1 MDVDCVFAHKAE
13 GRKGGFESSVIQR
26 VCEVE
31 TCPMGQF
38 ETSFEIC
45 KHSGDTGLEI
55 RGDRGGC
62 ENRAILEVRGEK
74 SCVRFGAENE

>member
-26 VCEVE
+26 GRMKNWREVK

-45 KHSGDTGLEI
+45 KHSKDTGLEI
-55 RGDRGGC
+55 TGQ
-62 ENRAILEVRGEK
+62 
-74 SCVRFGAENE
+74 